1 MADLETIEAV
11 KEIDVDKYK
20 YGFETIIESDMAPK
34 GLSEEVIRFISA
46 KKEEPEWMLEQRLE
60 AYHRW
65 LKMDEPSWAKVS
77 YPKIDFN
84 DIYYYSAPKGQT
96 GPKSLDEVDPELLAT
111 YAKLGIPLKEQ
122 EILAGVRKQGEPSQ
136 LDEEGGPSY
145 GSGNV
150 AVDAVFDSVSVVT
163 TFKKELA
170 KAGVIFCS
178 ISEAIREHPELVK
191 KYLGSVVPVPTTYY
205 AALNSAVFLRRLV
218 RLHPRRRA
226 LPDGAV
232 DLFPH
237 QRREHRPV
245 RAHADHR
252 RQGLLCLLPGR
263 LHRADARREP
273 ASRRRG

>member
-1 MADLETIEAV
+1 LAAHCRETYRGRCGGLNESSKAKERLDGRFGV

-191 KYLGSVVPVPTTYY
+191 KYLVLGR
-205 AALNSAVFLRRLV
+205 AA
-218 RLHPRRRA
+218 
-226 LPDGAV
+226 G
-232 DLFPH
+232 
-237 QRREHRPV
+237 
-245 RAHADHR
+245 
-252 RQGLLCLLPGR
+252 
-263 LHRADARREP
+263 
-273 ASRRRG
+273 